1 MLSESLNVTDD
12 SEERA
17 RVKILCSC
25 GKNVKDPS
33 KIACTTSKCPCNRKG
48 EGCSRRCRCY
58 NCKNKNISTKEAEK
72 SSPEKRKRNGG
83 CKCGNTITKKDTK
96 RVSCKD
102 SERKTRC
109 PCVAEGAGCTIN
121 CKCKNCGNI
130 FQTGGVS
137 ARLNKGRKSRR
148 ETVSSYKRK
157 PGTEFMESENASVT
171 SGPWS
176 LLETLCL
183 VVCKELLILN
193 ALTVNSSNLS
203 TLYNFVA
210 ESDKVKELS
219 FIIAQKTTAQV
230 AAKISFQSEHAKN

>member
-1 MLSESLNVTDD
+1 MLSESLNETDY

-17 RVKILCSC
+17 RVKIVCTC

-33 KIACTTSKCPCNRKG
+33 KISRTTSKCPCNRNS

-58 NCKNKNISTKEAEK
+58 NCKNENISNKEAEK
-72 SSPEKRKRNGG
+72 SSAEKRKRNGG
-83 CKCGNTITKKDTK
+83 CRCGNNITKSDKT

-102 SERKTRC
+102 GKRKTKC
-109 PCVAEGAGCTIN
+109 PCVAEGAGCTVN

-130 FQTGGVS
+130 YQTGGVS
-137 ARLNKGRKSRR
+137 ANPNKGKKRR
-148 ETVSSYKRK
+148 TETLSSYKRK
-157 PGTEFMESENASVT
+157 PGIEFMESENASVT
-171 SGPWS
+171 SGAWS
-176 LLETLCL
+176 ILETLCL
-183 VVCKELLILN
+183 VVCKELLILS

-219 FIIAQKTTAQV
+219 FIIARKTTAQV
-230 AAKISFQSEHAKN
+230 AAKISFQSKTDL